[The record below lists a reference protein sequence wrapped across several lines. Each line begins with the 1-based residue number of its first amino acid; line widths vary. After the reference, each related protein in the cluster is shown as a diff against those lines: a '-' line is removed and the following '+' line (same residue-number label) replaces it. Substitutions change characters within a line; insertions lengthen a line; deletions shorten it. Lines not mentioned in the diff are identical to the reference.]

1 MTNIELLQNAL
12 HAAEG
17 AYIYLTPDEK
27 DILNSDYDYYK
38 NLSILRRL
46 TDNVIRDIK
55 EKKQKQKEDTQANEP
70 NKT

>member
-1 MTNIELLQNAL
+1 MTNIELLQDAL

-55 EKKQKQKEDTQANEP
+55 EKERKQKDLENSNEY
-70 NKT
+70 

>member
-1 MTNIELLQNAL
+1 MTNIELLQDAL

-55 EKKQKQKEDTQANEP
+55 EKEQKQKDLENSNEY
-70 NKT
+70 

>member
-1 MTNIELLQNAL
+1 MTNIELLQDAL

-17 AYIYLTPDEK
+17 AYIYLTPNEK

-55 EKKQKQKEDTQANEP
+55 EKEQRQKDLEDSNEY
-70 NKT
+70 

>member
-1 MTNIELLQNAL
+1 MTNIELLQDAL

-55 EKKQKQKEDTQANEP
+55 DKEQKQKDLENSNEY
-70 NKT
+70 

>member
-1 MTNIELLQNAL
+1 MTNIELLQDAL

-55 EKKQKQKEDTQANEP
+55 DKERKQNDLENSNEY
-70 NKT
+70 

>member
-1 MTNIELLQNAL
+1 MTNIELLQDAL

-17 AYIYLTPDEK
+17 AYIYLTPNEK

-55 EKKQKQKEDTQANEP
+55 EKEQRQKDLENSNEY
-70 NKT
+70 